1 MAIRDRI
8 RHALRKSEASDAI
21 TQTSSNTSNSS
32 NSSNTTTSTANTS
45 QSSDTGASL
54 QKSSSRLFGFGSR
67 DKEPKAS
74 KASKTNKTT
83 KEKKRRLHPSEKPL
97 TAQNLRHQELLS
109 HFTMTFGASDPEQI
123 ESLSFIGV
131 SPCCTRRNSISL
143 DISSEE
149 STPVGSSAASTL

>member
-21 TQTSSNTSNSS
+21 TQTSSNTS

-67 DKEPKAS
+67 DKEPKAT
-74 KASKTNKTT
+74 KANKT

-149 STPVGSSAASTL
+149 STPAGSSAASTL